1 MTNAEVTIGRS
12 PLGAPTRAVV
22 LLTALSL
29 LGACSSTPTT
39 DSSTTSPTASPSTA
53 TAPTTTTTTLEAIPT
68 WVRAQVEPRSP
79 DNGYEAMNSVVVF
92 GTRLVA
98 AGTSQ
103 RGAEVWLS
111 SDGLRWD
118 RVALQP
124 DLAVP
129 GSEITDLI
137 LAGPG
142 LVAAG
147 YVGGENGFG
156 PAIWTS
162 TDGLEWTRVSPDP
175 ATFERAGHGGIA
187 ALTAGPDRL
196 VAVGYESRWSTAAI
210 WTSVDGALWSPIPH
224 DDDLFGD
231 ASGASSRTIDDV
243 VAFEGGFVAVGMA
256 QDGESARASAW
267 LSADGITWSRHD
279 ALPNGAVTGYQAM
292 RSVAISNGSLI
303 AVGVDAP
310 GDTPAV
316 WSSNNGVEWALLRR
330 GAHFGGRGTL
340 GTANSEMRAVIATDG
355 GLVAVGSIQESG
367 SYDGAVWIS
376 TDGFS
381 WGREESAAL
390 GGRWSQ
396 GLFAAAEFAGGLAV
410 IGTDSTERGGVM
422 AAAWFIGPSTAVVP
436 TTTTTI
442 APLPTIVTPPDAPE
456 FLMRCG
462 DRTRP
467 FESPPPLT
475 YPDCAWVTTT
485 DPVWSVARWMLDPAN
500 PPDPS
505 ESALHILVREGVCAN
520 VHTEERGIR
529 TVLMSSG
536 NDAVVFVLLEPA
548 GFGGGCLIGPG
559 VPLTIDL
566 GRPLGELR
574 VFEGFFVPPVLRYP
588 DG

>member
-1 MTNAEVTIGRS
+1 MLA
-12 PLGAPTRAVV
+12 AVG
-22 LLTALSL
+22 LI
-29 LGACSSTPTT
+29 GACSSTP
-39 DSSTTSPTASPSTA
+39 SGESTTSPSAASTTA
-53 TAPTTTTTTLEAIPT
+53 TTSAATTTTLEAIPV
-68 WVRAQVEPRSP
+68 WVRAQVEPRVP
-79 DNGYEAMNSVVVF
+79 TNGYETMNAVVSF
-92 GTRLVA
+92 GDRLVA
-98 AGTSQ
+98 AGTSE

-111 SDGLRWD
+111 SDGLRWS

-129 GSEITDLI
+129 GSQIDDMI

-147 YVGGENGFG
+147 VMHDEDGFS
-156 PAIWTS
+156 PAVWTS

-175 ATFERAGHGGIA
+175 ATLERPGYGGIA

-196 VAVGYESRWSTAAI
+196 VAVGYGWSNAAI
-210 WTSVDGALWSPIPH
+210 WTSVDGTQWSPIPN

-231 ASGASSRTIDDV
+231 ASGASYRTIDDI

-256 QDGESARASAW
+256 EDGDNARASVW
-267 LSADGITWSRHD
+267 LSADGMTWSRHD
-279 ALPNGAVTGYQAM
+279 ALPDRATTGYQAM

-316 WSSNNGVEWALLRR
+316 WSSNDGDEWILLRR

-340 GTANSEMRAVIATDG
+340 GAAYTELRAVIATDD
-355 GLVAVGSIQESG
+355 GLFAVGSIQESAFL
-367 SYDGAVWIS
+367 DGAVWSS

-381 WGREESAAL
+381 WGREQSAAL

-396 GLFAAAEFAGGLAV
+396 NLFAAAEFAGGIAV
-410 IGTDSTERGGVM
+410 IGTDTTELGNVT

-436 TTTTTI
+436 TTTTTE
-442 APLPTIVTPPDAPE
+442 APKPTIVTPAGAPA

-462 DRTRP
+462 DRMRP
-467 FESPPPLT
+467 YESPPTLT

-485 DPVWSVARWMLDPAN
+485 DPFWRVAKWVLDPAN

-505 ESALHILVREGVCAN
+505 ESVLHILITDGPCAN
-520 VHTEERGIR
+520 VQPEERDIR
-529 TVLMSSG
+529 TFLMSSG
-536 NDAVVFVLLEPA
+536 NDVVVFVLLEPI
-548 GFGGGCLIGPG
+548 GIGGGCVSGPG
-559 VPLTIDL
+559 VPMTIDL
-566 GRPLGELR
+566 GRPLGGLT
-574 VFEGFFVPPVLRYP
+574 VLEGFFVPPLPRYP